1 MHIISGKY
9 EMSELKKEQN
19 VKYSYFLLLKIVH
32 GLIKFQTSEKRLRY
46 INNSCILYAYLNRLT
61 I

>member
-19 VKYSYFLLLKIVH
+19 VKYSYFLLLKNCTWSNQIPNIRKKVMH
-32 GLIKFQTSEKRLRY
+32 IFSKEMHILID
-46 INNSCILYAYLNRLT
+46 
-61 I
+61 

>member
-19 VKYSYFLLLKIVH
+19 VKYLYFLLLKNCTWSNKIPNIRKKV
-32 GLIKFQTSEKRLRY
+32 KVYQQFMYTT
-46 INNSCILYAYLNRLT
+46 CIS
-61 I
+61 

>member
-19 VKYSYFLLLKIVH
+19 VKYSYFFI
-32 GLIKFQTSEKRLRY
+32 IKE
-46 INNSCILYAYLNRLT
+46 LYMV
-61 I
+61 

>member
-19 VKYSYFLLLKIVH
+19 VKYSYFLLYMV
-32 GLIKFQTSEKRLRY
+32 
-46 INNSCILYAYLNRLT
+46 
-61 I
+61 

>member
-19 VKYSYFLLLKIVH
+19 VKYSYFLLLKNCTWSNQIPN
-32 GLIKFQTSEKRLRY
+32 IRKRLRY